1 MQAKTLAAVVVSAV
15 IFAIAGWV
23 VGSKSGT
30 VSILKHSHDQKDCK
44 GKECKVDIKVE
55 CSDPGHPT
63 PASCEPYSDKAEVI
77 EVDKDTKAINFEV
90 KTSPFDFNQ
99 TDGIK
104 FSSLNDGDKAFAC
117 APQGGSNKKYDCTI
131 TSAKPYTLYKY
142 SIHIET
148 LDRTDPW
155 VVNY

>member
-104 FSSLNDGDKAFAC
+104 FSSLEICRTGFEIALVQVGNWFVVFQHK
-117 APQGGSNKKYDCTI
+117 QHV
-131 TSAKPYTLYKY
+131 LV
-142 SIHIET
+142 IHVHIF
-148 LDRTDPW
+148 L
-155 VVNY
+155 VCI